1 MNAVVRALFDDA
13 AITGAQA
20 AGLKDTSTAA
30 MRAAVREWF
39 ELFFMREAVKGK
51 DEDPAQRIPYT
62 ITNKLTKAC
71 FAEYDSS
78 FTENGTGKTAWLDGD
93 GDYCRRFGQYDDR
106 LLVIHEFFDS
116 HTQRTPGRGLTLYM
130 GRMGNRTG

>member
-78 FTENGTGKTAWLDGD
+78 FTENGTGK
-93 GDYCRRFGQYDDR
+93 RRGWT
-106 LLVIHEFFDS
+106 DS
-116 HTQRTPGRGLTLYM
+116 AASLTPKSRTCCSGSWWAAKAF
-130 GRMGNRTG
+130 

>member
-71 FAEYDSS
+71 FAEYDS
-78 FTENGTGKTAWLDGD
+78 K
-93 GDYCRRFGQYDDR
+93 
-106 LLVIHEFFDS
+106 I
-116 HTQRTPGRGLTLYM
+116 GRAHV
-130 GRMGNRTG
+130 

>member
-51 DEDPAQRIPYT
+51 DEDPAPAHPLHHHQQTDKGLFCGVRFQLYGKRHRKNGVAGRQRASSTPKSRT
-62 ITNKLTKAC
+62 CCSGSWWAAKA
-71 FAEYDSS
+71 F
-78 FTENGTGKTAWLDGD
+78 
-93 GDYCRRFGQYDDR
+93 
-106 LLVIHEFFDS
+106 
-116 HTQRTPGRGLTLYM
+116 
-130 GRMGNRTG
+130 

>member
-51 DEDPAQRIPYT
+51 DEDPAPAHPLHHHQQTDKGLFCGVRFQLYGKR
-62 ITNKLTKAC
+62 NRK
-71 FAEYDSS
+71 
-78 FTENGTGKTAWLDGD
+78 NGVAGRTA
-93 GDYCRRFGQYDDR
+93 QP
-106 LLVIHEFFDS
+106 H
-116 HTQRTPGRGLTLYM
+116 
-130 GRMGNRTG
+130 

>member
-51 DEDPAQRIPYT
+51 DCLLYTSWRRI
-62 ITNKLTKAC
+62 
-71 FAEYDSS
+71 S
-78 FTENGTGKTAWLDGD
+78 
-93 GDYCRRFGQYDDR
+93 DDVER
-106 LLVIHEFFDS
+106 L
-116 HTQRTPGRGLTLYM
+116 Y
-130 GRMGNRTG
+130 

>member
-39 ELFFMREAVKGK
+39 ELFFMEIHKEGGLAYMEELRAQFPG
-51 DEDPAQRIPYT
+51 EDIDALIKQYTDPRPYSV
-62 ITNKLTKAC
+62 IQKEILEE
-71 FAEYDSS
+71 FE
-78 FTENGTGKTAWLDGD
+78 KTLKKP
-93 GDYCRRFGQYDDR
+93 
-106 LLVIHEFFDS
+106 L
-116 HTQRTPGRGLTLYM
+116 
-130 GRMGNRTG
+130 